1 MNSIDLFGNTKES
14 KLDDLFSYWRSKG
27 YPNYNINNY
36 NKREE
41 LNNLIIFDEKTIFK
55 NGVIQQTMH
64 SCGFLWC
71 YFPEWINVKY
81 GKDKSIK
88 ELWDDDIKL
97 KELLRKTYEY
107 SQKHNEKFVTENR
120 VRQNSKVY
128 LSKQSVSNFRPSVAK
143 FIYNTYGNKGEV
155 WDMSCGWGGRLF
167 GFMAS
172 NCKKYI
178 GTEPNKKTFEGLN
191 KLKSDFNLNK
201 EIELHCVGSEV
212 YEPTPNSLDLCFT
225 SPPYF
230 DTEKYSDEETQ
241 SYIKYPTKSEW
252 INGFY
257 RKTISN
263 CCNGLKVGGY
273 MIINIADTTKYKFL
287 EEETIKIS
295 KEIGFELI
303 TTHRMILSS
312 ISGKGIKYEPIFV
325 FQKQQDQP

>member
-1 MNSIDLFGNTKES
+1 MCNTDLFGNTKES
-14 KLDDLFSYWRSKG
+14 KLEELFTYWRRKG

-36 NKREE
+36 NKRDE

-55 NGVIQQTMH
+55 NGVINQTMH

-81 GKDKSIK
+81 GNNKSIK
-88 ELWDDDIKL
+88 ELWDDDSKL
-97 KELLRKTYEY
+97 KELLRKTYDY
-107 SQKHNEKFVTENR
+107 SIKHNEKYVKENR

-143 FIYNTYGNKGEV
+143 LIYNTYGNKGEV

-172 NCKKYI
+172 NCAKYI
-178 GTEPNKKTFEGLN
+178 GTEPNTNTYNGLV
-191 KLKSDFNLNK
+191 KLKNEYKLNK
-201 EIELHCVGSEV
+201 EIELHCIGSEM
-212 YEPTPNSLDLCFT
+212 YEPTPNTLDLCFT

-230 DTEKYSDEETQ
+230 DTEKYSNEESQ

-252 INGFY
+252 VDGFY
-257 RKTISN
+257 KKTITN
-263 CCNGLKVGGY
+263 CYIGLKIGGY
-273 MIINIADTTKYKFL
+273 MIINIANTTKYKFL
-287 EEETIKIS
+287 EKETMSIS
-295 KEIGFELI
+295 IDVGFKHI

-312 ISGKGIKYEPIFV
+312 ISGNGVKYEPVFI
-325 FQKQQDQP
+325 FQKVF